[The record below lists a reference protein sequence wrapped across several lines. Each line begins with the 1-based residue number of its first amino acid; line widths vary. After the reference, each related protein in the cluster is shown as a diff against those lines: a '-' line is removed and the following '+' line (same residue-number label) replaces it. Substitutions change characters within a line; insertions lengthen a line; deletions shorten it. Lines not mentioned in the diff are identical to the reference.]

1 MIMED
6 KFMGNINRPKLDTE
20 DIELMRKIGKHNFVD
35 MIYIYKFYKTD
46 CKKRTVNERITQ
58 LAKYRY
64 LSIIET
70 FIPPEYTVKKKK
82 GYKIVC
88 LGAKGVEIMESI
100 GVEAELNLKVFKN
113 ASSYRMYHQ
122 CQVAMV
128 CDMMEYEFKN
138 SGSKFEVAEI
148 YNEKEA
154 FIKDTGNMPD
164 AVILFRPKAEY
175 MTYSKERYII
185 LFIEVERSYSSLKR
199 FRSKVRAYE
208 NAIAEGTYIKHF
220 DISAMAQRVLF
231 VAQTDGQFKTI
242 LDKINEAGY
251 DDIGIL
257 VSKYSQTCNA
267 PSDRIYTN
275 PKNGEK
281 YKLLSN
287 LEV

>member
-1 MIMED
+1 
-6 KFMGNINRPKLDTE
+6 MGNINRPKLDSE

-35 MIYIYKFYKTD
+35 MIYIYKFYKTK
-46 CKKRTVNERITQ
+46 CKKETVKRRVIQ
-58 LAKYRY
+58 LTKYKY
-64 LSIIET
+64 LNVFET
-70 FIPPEYTVKKKK
+70 FVPPEYTVKKMK
-82 GYKIVC
+82 GYKIVS
-88 LGAKGVEIMESI
+88 LGAKGVEIMKDL
-100 GVEAELNLKVFKN
+100 GADVETNSKTLKN

-154 FIKDTGNMPD
+154 FIKNTGNMPD

-175 MTYSKERYII
+175 MTCSKERYII
-185 LFIEVERSYSSLKR
+185 LFVEVERSYSSLKR

>member
-1 MIMED
+1 
-6 KFMGNINRPKLDTE
+6 MGNINRPKLDSE

-35 MIYIYKFYKTD
+35 MIYIYKFYKTK
-46 CKKRTVNERITQ
+46 CKKETVKRRVIQ
-58 LAKYRY
+58 LTKYKY
-64 LSIIET
+64 LNVFET
-70 FIPPEYTVKKKK
+70 FVPPEYTVKKMK
-82 GYKIVC
+82 GYKIVS
-88 LGAKGVEIMESI
+88 LGAKGVEIMKDL
-100 GVEAELNLKVFKN
+100 GADVETNSKTLKN

-154 FIKDTGNMPD
+154 FIKNTGNMPD

-175 MTYSKERYII
+175 LMSPEERYIVV
-185 LFIEVERSYSSLKR
+185 FIEIERSYASLKR
-199 FRSKVRAYE
+199 FKSKIRAYE
-208 NAIAEGTYIKHF
+208 NTIAEGTYIKHF

>member
-35 MIYIYKFYKTD
+35 MIYIYKFYKTE
-46 CKKRTVNERITQ
+46 CKKETVKRRIIQ
-58 LAKYRY
+58 LAKHRY

-82 GYKIVC
+82 GYKIVS
-88 LGAKGVEIMESI
+88 LGAKGVEIMKDLGAE
-100 GVEAELNLKVFKN
+100 VETNLKTLKN

-185 LFIEVERSYSSLKR
+185 LFVEVERSYSSLKR

-267 PSDRIYTN
+267 SSDRIYTN

>member
-6 KFMGNINRPKLDTE
+6 KFMGNINRPKLDSE
-20 DIELMRKIGKHNFVD
+20 DIELMRKIGRHNFVN
-35 MIYIYKFYKTD
+35 MIYIYKFYKTK
-46 CKKRTVNERITQ
+46 CKKETVKRRIIQ
-58 LAKYRY
+58 LAKHKY
-64 LSIIET
+64 LNVFET
-70 FIPPEYTVKKKK
+70 FVPPEYTAKKMK
-82 GYKIVC
+82 GYKIVALDVKGIEVMKD
-88 LGAKGVEIMESI
+88 LGAEVET
-100 GVEAELNLKVFKN
+100 NLKALKN

-128 CDMMEYEFKN
+128 CDSLEYEFKN
-138 SGSKFEVAEI
+138 SESKFEVAEI
-148 YNEKEA
+148 YNEKEG
-154 FIKDTGNMPD
+154 FIKGTGNMPD

-175 MTYSKERYII
+175 LMYPKERYIVV
-185 LFIEVERSYSSLKR
+185 FIEIERSYASLKR
-199 FRSKVRAYE
+199 FKSKIRSYE

-231 VAQTDGQFKTI
+231 VAQTDGQFKTV
-242 LDKINEAGY
+242 LNKINEAGY

-287 LEV
+287 LEI

>member
-1 MIMED
+1 
-6 KFMGNINRPKLDTE
+6 MGNINRPKLDTE

-58 LAKYRY
+58 LAKHRY

-185 LFIEVERSYSSLKR
+185 LFVEVERSYSSLKR

-251 DDIGIL
+251 DDIDIL

>member
-58 LAKYRY
+58 LAKHRY

-122 CQVAMV
+122 CQGAMV

>member
-1 MIMED
+1 
-6 KFMGNINRPKLDTE
+6 MGNINRPKLDTE

-35 MIYIYKFYKTD
+35 MIYIYKFYKTE
-46 CKKRTVNERITQ
+46 CKKETVKRRIIQ
-58 LAKYRY
+58 LAKHRY

-82 GYKIVC
+82 GYKIVS
-88 LGAKGVEIMESI
+88 LGAKGVEIMKDL
-100 GVEAELNLKVFKN
+100 GAEAETNLKTLKN

-185 LFIEVERSYSSLKR
+185 LFVEVERSYSSLKR

-251 DDIGIL
+251 DDIDIL

-287 LEV
+287 LEI

>member
-1 MIMED
+1 
-6 KFMGNINRPKLDTE
+6 MGNINRPKLNAE
-20 DIELMRKIGKHNFVD
+20 DIELMRKIGEHNFVD
-35 MIYIYKFYKTD
+35 MIYIYKFYKTE
-46 CKKRTVNERITQ
+46 CKKETVKRRIIQ
-58 LAKYRY
+58 LAKHRY

-82 GYKIVC
+82 GYKIVS
-88 LGAKGVEIMESI
+88 LGAKGVEIMKDLGAE
-100 GVEAELNLKVFKN
+100 VETNLKTLKN

-185 LFIEVERSYSSLKR
+185 LFVEVERSYSSLKR

-251 DDIGIL
+251 DDIDIL

-267 PSDRIYTN
+267 PADRIYTN

-287 LEV
+287 LEI

>member
-1 MIMED
+1 
-6 KFMGNINRPKLDTE
+6 MGNINRPKLNTE
-20 DIELMRKIGKHNFVD
+20 DIELMRKIGEHNFVD

-58 LAKYRY
+58 LAKHRY

-82 GYKIVC
+82 GYKIVS
-88 LGAKGVEIMESI
+88 LGAKGVEIMKDLGAE
-100 GVEAELNLKVFKN
+100 VETNLKTLKN

-185 LFIEVERSYSSLKR
+185 LFVEVERSYSSLKR

-208 NAIAEGTYIKHF
+208 NAIAEGIYIKHF

-251 DDIGIL
+251 DDIDTL

-267 PSDRIYTN
+267 SSDRIYTN

>member
-1 MIMED
+1 
-6 KFMGNINRPKLDTE
+6 MGNINRPKLDTE

-58 LAKYRY
+58 LAKHRY

>member
-1 MIMED
+1 
-6 KFMGNINRPKLDTE
+6 MGNINRPKLDSE

-35 MIYIYKFYKTD
+35 MIYIYKFYKTK
-46 CKKRTVNERITQ
+46 CKKETVKRRVIQ
-58 LAKYRY
+58 LTKYKY
-64 LSIIET
+64 LNVFET
-70 FIPPEYTVKKKK
+70 FVPPEYTVKKMK
-82 GYKIVC
+82 GYKIVS
-88 LGAKGVEIMESI
+88 LGAKGVEIMKDL
-100 GVEAELNLKVFKN
+100 GADVETNSKTLKN

-154 FIKDTGNMPD
+154 FIKNTGSMPD

-175 MTYSKERYII
+175 MTCSKERYII
-185 LFIEVERSYSSLKR
+185 LIVEVERSYSSLKR

-251 DDIGIL
+251 DDIDIL

>member
-1 MIMED
+1 
-6 KFMGNINRPKLDTE
+6 MGNINRPKLDTE

-35 MIYIYKFYKTD
+35 MIYIYKFYKTE
-46 CKKRTVNERITQ
+46 CKKETVKRRIIQ
-58 LAKYRY
+58 LAKHRY

-70 FIPPEYTVKKKK
+70 FIPPEYTVKKMK
-82 GYKIVC
+82 GYKIVS
-88 LGAKGVEIMESI
+88 LGAKGVEIMKDLGAE
-100 GVEAELNLKVFKN
+100 VETNLKTLKN

-185 LFIEVERSYSSLKR
+185 LFVEVERSYSSLKR

-251 DDIGIL
+251 DDIDIL

-287 LEV
+287 LEI

>member
-1 MIMED
+1 
-6 KFMGNINRPKLDTE
+6 
-20 DIELMRKIGKHNFVD
+20 
-35 MIYIYKFYKTD
+35 
-46 CKKRTVNERITQ
+46 
-58 LAKYRY
+58 
-64 LSIIET
+64 
-70 FIPPEYTVKKKK
+70 
-82 GYKIVC
+82 
-88 LGAKGVEIMESI
+88 
-100 GVEAELNLKVFKN
+100 
-113 ASSYRMYHQ
+113 
-122 CQVAMV
+122 MV

-185 LFIEVERSYSSLKR
+185 LFVEVERSYSSLKR

-231 VAQTDGQFKTI
+231 VAQTGGQFKTI

>member
-1 MIMED
+1 
-6 KFMGNINRPKLDTE
+6 
-20 DIELMRKIGKHNFVD
+20 MRKIGKHNFVD
-35 MIYIYKFYKTD
+35 MIYIYKFYKTK
-46 CKKRTVNERITQ
+46 CKKETVKRRVIQ
-58 LAKYRY
+58 LTKYKY
-64 LSIIET
+64 LNVFET
-70 FIPPEYTVKKKK
+70 FVPPEYTVKKMK
-82 GYKIVC
+82 GYKIVS
-88 LGAKGVEIMESI
+88 LGAKGVEIMKDL
-100 GVEAELNLKVFKN
+100 GADVETNLKTLKN

-128 CDMMEYEFKN
+128 CDSLEYEFKN
-138 SGSKFEVAEI
+138 SESKFEVAEI
-148 YNEKEA
+148 YNEKEG
-154 FIKDTGNMPD
+154 FIKETGNMPD

-175 MTYSKERYII
+175 LMSPKERYIVV
-185 LFIEVERSYSSLKR
+185 FIEIERSYASLKR
-199 FRSKVRAYE
+199 FKSKIRAYE
-208 NAIAEGTYIKHF
+208 NTIAEGTYIKHF

-287 LEV
+287 LEI

>member
-1 MIMED
+1 
-6 KFMGNINRPKLDTE
+6 MGNINRPKLDTE

-58 LAKYRY
+58 LAKHRY

-122 CQVAMV
+122 CQIAMV

>member
-1 MIMED
+1 
-6 KFMGNINRPKLDTE
+6 MGNINRPKLDSE

-35 MIYIYKFYKTD
+35 MIYIYKFYKTK
-46 CKKRTVNERITQ
+46 CKKETVKRRVIQ
-58 LAKYRY
+58 LTKYKY
-64 LSIIET
+64 LNVFET
-70 FIPPEYTVKKKK
+70 FVPPEYTVKKMK
-82 GYKIVC
+82 GYKIVS
-88 LGAKGVEIMESI
+88 LGAKGVEIMKDLGAE
-100 GVEAELNLKVFKN
+100 VETNLKTLKN

-154 FIKDTGNMPD
+154 FIKNTGSMPD

-175 MTYSKERYII
+175 MTCSKERYII
-185 LFIEVERSYSSLKR
+185 LFVEVERSYSSLKR

>member
-35 MIYIYKFYKTD
+35 MIYIYKFYKTK
-46 CKKRTVNERITQ
+46 CKKETVKRRVIQ
-58 LAKYRY
+58 LTKYKY
-64 LSIIET
+64 LNVFET
-70 FIPPEYTVKKKK
+70 FVPPEYTVKKMK
-82 GYKIVC
+82 GYKIVS
-88 LGAKGVEIMESI
+88 LGAKGVEIMKDL
-100 GVEAELNLKVFKN
+100 GADVETNSKTLKN

-154 FIKDTGNMPD
+154 FIKNTGSMPD

-175 MTYSKERYII
+175 MTCSKERYII
-185 LFIEVERSYSSLKR
+185 LFVEVERSYSSLKR

-231 VAQTDGQFKTI
+231 VAQTDGQFKTV
-242 LDKINEAGY
+242 LNKINEAGY

-267 PSDRIYTN
+267 SSDRIYTN

>member
-1 MIMED
+1 
-6 KFMGNINRPKLDTE
+6 MGNINRPKLDSE
-20 DIELMRKIGKHNFVD
+20 DIELMRKIGEHNFVD
-35 MIYIYKFYKTD
+35 MIYIYKFYKTK
-46 CKKRTVNERITQ
+46 CKKETVKRRVIQ
-58 LAKYRY
+58 LTKYKY
-64 LSIIET
+64 LNVFET
-70 FIPPEYTVKKKK
+70 FVPPEYTVKKMK
-82 GYKIVC
+82 GYKIVS
-88 LGAKGVEIMESI
+88 LGAKGVEIMKDL
-100 GVEAELNLKVFKN
+100 GADVETNSKTLKN

-148 YNEKEA
+148 YNEKEG
-154 FIKDTGNMPD
+154 FIKGTGNMPD

-175 MTYSKERYII
+175 LMSPEERYIVV
-185 LFIEVERSYSSLKR
+185 FIEIERSYASLKR
-199 FRSKVRAYE
+199 FKSKIRAYE
-208 NAIAEGTYIKHF
+208 NTIAEGTYIKHF

>member
-1 MIMED
+1 
-6 KFMGNINRPKLDTE
+6 MGNINRPKLDTE

-35 MIYIYKFYKTD
+35 MIYIYKFYKTE
-46 CKKRTVNERITQ
+46 CKKETVKRRIIQ
-58 LAKYRY
+58 LAKHRY

-82 GYKIVC
+82 GYKIVS
-88 LGAKGVEIMESI
+88 LGAKGVEIMKDLGAE
-100 GVEAELNLKVFKN
+100 VETNLKTLKN

-185 LFIEVERSYSSLKR
+185 LFVEVERSYSSLKR

-208 NAIAEGTYIKHF
+208 NVIAEGTYIKHF

-257 VSKYSQTCNA
+257 VSKYSQTYNA

>member
-58 LAKYRY
+58 LAKHRY

-122 CQVAMV
+122 CQIAMV

-185 LFIEVERSYSSLKR
+185 LFVEVERSYSSLKR

-208 NAIAEGTYIKHF
+208 NAIVEGTYIKHF

-251 DDIGIL
+251 DDIDIL

>member
-58 LAKYRY
+58 LAKHRY

-231 VAQTDGQFKTI
+231 VAQTDGQFKTV
-242 LDKINEAGY
+242 LNKINEAGY

>member
-1 MIMED
+1 MED

-58 LAKYRY
+58 LAKHRY

-122 CQVAMV
+122 CQIAMV

>member
-1 MIMED
+1 
-6 KFMGNINRPKLDTE
+6 MGNINRPKLNTE
-20 DIELMRKIGKHNFVD
+20 DIELMRKIGRHNFVD
-35 MIYIYKFYKTD
+35 MIYIYKFYKTK
-46 CKKRTVNERITQ
+46 CKKETVKRRIIQ

-70 FIPPEYTVKKKK
+70 FIPPEYTVKKMK
-82 GYKIVC
+82 GYKIVS
-88 LGAKGVEIMESI
+88 LGAKGVEIMKDLGAE
-100 GVEAELNLKVFKN
+100 VETNLKALKN

-185 LFIEVERSYSSLKR
+185 LFVEVERSYSSLKR

-231 VAQTDGQFKTI
+231 VAQTGGQFKTI

-251 DDIGIL
+251 DDIDIL
-257 VSKYSQTCNA
+257 VSKYSQTCNSPA
-267 PSDRIYTN
+267 DRIYTN

>member
-1 MIMED
+1 MED

-58 LAKYRY
+58 LAKHRY

>member
-1 MIMED
+1 
-6 KFMGNINRPKLDTE
+6 
-20 DIELMRKIGKHNFVD
+20 
-35 MIYIYKFYKTD
+35 
-46 CKKRTVNERITQ
+46 
-58 LAKYRY
+58 
-64 LSIIET
+64 
-70 FIPPEYTVKKKK
+70 
-82 GYKIVC
+82 
-88 LGAKGVEIMESI
+88 MESI

>member
-1 MIMED
+1 
-6 KFMGNINRPKLDTE
+6 
-20 DIELMRKIGKHNFVD
+20 
-35 MIYIYKFYKTD
+35 
-46 CKKRTVNERITQ
+46 
-58 LAKYRY
+58 
-64 LSIIET
+64 
-70 FIPPEYTVKKKK
+70 
-82 GYKIVC
+82 
-88 LGAKGVEIMESI
+88 
-100 GVEAELNLKVFKN
+100 
-113 ASSYRMYHQ
+113 
-122 CQVAMV
+122 
-128 CDMMEYEFKN
+128 
-138 SGSKFEVAEI
+138 
-148 YNEKEA
+148 
-154 FIKDTGNMPD
+154 MPD

-208 NAIAEGTYIKHF
+208 NAIAEGAYINHF

-251 DDIGIL
+251 DDIDIL

-267 PSDRIYTN
+267 PADRIYTN

>member
-1 MIMED
+1 
-6 KFMGNINRPKLDTE
+6 MGNINRPKLDTE

-35 MIYIYKFYKTD
+35 MIYIYKFYKTE
-46 CKKRTVNERITQ
+46 CKKETVKRRIIQ
-58 LAKYRY
+58 LAKHRY

-82 GYKIVC
+82 GYKIVS
-88 LGAKGVEIMESI
+88 LGAKGVEIMKDLGAE
-100 GVEAELNLKVFKN
+100 VETNLKTLKN

-185 LFIEVERSYSSLKR
+185 LFVEVERSYSSLKR

-251 DDIGIL
+251 DDIDIL

>member
-1 MIMED
+1 
-6 KFMGNINRPKLDTE
+6 MGNINRPKLDTE

-35 MIYIYKFYKTD
+35 MIYIYKFYKTE
-46 CKKRTVNERITQ
+46 CKKETVKRRIIQ
-58 LAKYRY
+58 LAKHRY

-70 FIPPEYTVKKKK
+70 FTPPEYTVKKKK
-82 GYKIVC
+82 GYKIVS
-88 LGAKGVEIMESI
+88 LGAKGVEIMKDLGAE
-100 GVEAELNLKVFKN
+100 VETNLKTLKN

-128 CDMMEYEFKN
+128 CDMMEYEFKS

-185 LFIEVERSYSSLKR
+185 LFVEVERSYSSLKR

-251 DDIGIL
+251 DDIDIL

-287 LEV
+287 LEI

>member
-58 LAKYRY
+58 LAKHRY

-242 LDKINEAGY
+242 LDKINEAG
-251 DDIGIL
+251 
-257 VSKYSQTCNA
+257 
-267 PSDRIYTN
+267 
-275 PKNGEK
+275 
-281 YKLLSN
+281 
-287 LEV
+287 

>member
-1 MIMED
+1 
-6 KFMGNINRPKLDTE
+6 MGNINRPKLDTE

-35 MIYIYKFYKTD
+35 MIYIYKFYKTE
-46 CKKRTVNERITQ
+46 CKKETVKRRIIQ
-58 LAKYRY
+58 LAKHRY

-82 GYKIVC
+82 GYKIVS
-88 LGAKGVEIMESI
+88 LGAKGVEIMKDLGAE
-100 GVEAELNLKVFKN
+100 VETNLKTLKN

-251 DDIGIL
+251 DDIDIL

-287 LEV
+287 LEI

>member
-1 MIMED
+1 
-6 KFMGNINRPKLDTE
+6 MGNINRPKLDTE

-35 MIYIYKFYKTD
+35 MIYIYKFYKTE
-46 CKKRTVNERITQ
+46 CKKETVKRRIIQ
-58 LAKYRY
+58 LAKHRY

-82 GYKIVC
+82 GYKIVS
-88 LGAKGVEIMESI
+88 LGAKGVEIMKDLGAE
-100 GVEAELNLKVFKN
+100 VETNLKTLKN
-113 ASSYRMYHQ
+113 ASSYRMYHK

-185 LFIEVERSYSSLKR
+185 LFVEVERSYSSLKR

-251 DDIGIL
+251 DDIDIL

-287 LEV
+287 LEI

>member
-1 MIMED
+1 
-6 KFMGNINRPKLDTE
+6 MGNINRPKLDSE

-35 MIYIYKFYKTD
+35 MIYIYKFYKTK
-46 CKKRTVNERITQ
+46 CKKETVKRRVIQ
-58 LAKYRY
+58 LTKYKY
-64 LSIIET
+64 LNVFET
-70 FIPPEYTVKKKK
+70 FVPPEYTVKKMK
-82 GYKIVC
+82 GYKIVS
-88 LGAKGVEIMESI
+88 LGAKGVEIMKDL
-100 GVEAELNLKVFKN
+100 GADVETNLKTLKN

-128 CDMMEYEFKN
+128 CDSLEYEFKN
-138 SGSKFEVAEI
+138 SESKFEVAEI
-148 YNEKEA
+148 YNEKEG
-154 FIKDTGNMPD
+154 FIKGTGNMPD

-185 LFIEVERSYSSLKR
+185 LFVEVERSYSSLKR

-251 DDIGIL
+251 DDIDIL

>member
-1 MIMED
+1 
-6 KFMGNINRPKLDTE
+6 MGNINRPKLDSE

-58 LAKYRY
+58 LAKHRY

-100 GVEAELNLKVFKN
+100 GVEAELNLKAFKN

-185 LFIEVERSYSSLKR
+185 LFVEVERSYSSLKR

-208 NAIAEGTYIKHF
+208 NAIAEGIYIKHF

-251 DDIGIL
+251 DDIDIL
-257 VSKYSQTCNA
+257 VSKYSQTCNSPA
-267 PSDRIYTN
+267 DRIYTN